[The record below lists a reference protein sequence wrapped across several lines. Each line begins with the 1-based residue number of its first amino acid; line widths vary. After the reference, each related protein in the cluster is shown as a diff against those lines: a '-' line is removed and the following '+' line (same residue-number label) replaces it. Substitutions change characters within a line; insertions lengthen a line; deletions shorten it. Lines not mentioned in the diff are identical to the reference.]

1 MSTRAKLITWIFLG
15 FTAAFAAA
23 VIALEIKRQH
33 EPEIGSFKPVP
44 DFQLTERTGKT
55 VTLAELKGKVWLADF
70 IYSTCPGPCP
80 MISSKLAELQKEA
93 LQNPDVRLV
102 SFSTNP
108 ENDTPEVLRAYAE
121 RFHATDK
128 WLFLTGDKAK
138 VYNLIQNGFALAVVP
153 QNDAKNPVIH
163 STKIALVDKK
173 GMIRKFYDGASGEGN
188 EEILHDIERLARE

>member
-138 VYNLIQNGFALAVVP
+138 VYNLI
-153 QNDAKNPVIH
+153 
-163 STKIALVDKK
+163 
-173 GMIRKFYDGASGEGN
+173 
-188 EEILHDIERLARE
+188 